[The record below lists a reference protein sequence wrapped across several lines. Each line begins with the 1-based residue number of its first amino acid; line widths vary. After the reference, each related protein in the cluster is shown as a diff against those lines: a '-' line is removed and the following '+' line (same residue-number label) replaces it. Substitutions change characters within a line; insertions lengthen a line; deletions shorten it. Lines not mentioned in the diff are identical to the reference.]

1 MPRFQFLLKNEK
13 LKQYNQIALYI
24 ILINL
29 LAFAYIA
36 IAITE
41 KDIRI
46 SAIITVVILASALA
60 IDYFLGKIKNNED
73 TPYKLLAE
81 YIIALAWLKAGFWW
95 LAVLFFILGM
105 LYLGAKRKLLVSIFT
120 DKILYPSL
128 PQKNISWPE
137 LNAIIL
143 KDGLLTID
151 FKNNKLIQQ
160 AIDENSTVNEQDFNE
175 FCRQQLK
182 K

>member
-29 LAFAYIA
+29 LAFAFIA
-36 IAITE
+36 IATTE

-46 SAIITVVILASALA
+46 SAIITVVILSSALA

-81 YIIALAWLKAGFWW
+81 YIIALAC
-95 LAVLFFILGM
+95 
-105 LYLGAKRKLLVSIFT
+105 IFT

-160 AIDENSTVNEQDFNE
+160 TIDENSTVNEQDFNE

>member
-29 LAFAYIA
+29 LAFAFIA
-36 IAITE
+36 IATTE

-46 SAIITVVILASALA
+46 SAIITVVILSSALA

-81 YIIALAWLKAGFWW
+81 YIIAVSYTHLDVYKRQ
-95 LAVLFFILGM
+95 IL
-105 LYLGAKRKLLVSIFT
+105 SIP
-120 DKILYPSL
+120 K
-128 PQKNISWPE
+128 
-137 LNAIIL
+137 
-143 KDGLLTID
+143 
-151 FKNNKLIQQ
+151 
-160 AIDENSTVNEQDFNE
+160 
-175 FCRQQLK
+175 
-182 K
+182 

>member
-13 LKQYNQIALYI
+13 LKQYNQLAFYI

-29 LAFAYIA
+29 LAFAFFA
-36 IAITE
+36 IATTE

-46 SAIITVVILASALA
+46 SSIITVVLLSGALS
-60 IDYFLGKIKNNED
+60 IDYFLGKIKKNED

-95 LAVLFFILGM
+95 LALLFFILGM
-105 LYLGAKRKLLVSIFT
+105 LYLSTKRKLQVSIFT

-128 PQKNISWPE
+128 PQKHISWPE
-137 LNAIIL
+137 LTAIIL

-160 AIDENSTVNEQDFNE
+160 AIDENSPVNERDFNE

>member
-1 MPRFQFLLKNEK
+1 MPRFRFLLKNEK
-13 LKQYNQIALYI
+13 LKQYHQIAFYI
-24 ILINL
+24 IFINL
-29 LAFAYIA
+29 LAFVYIA
-36 IAITE
+36 IATTQ

-46 SAIITVVILASALA
+46 SSIITAVILTGALA
-60 IDYFLGKIKNNED
+60 IDYFLEKLKNNED

-95 LAVLFFILGM
+95 LALIFFILGM

-128 PQKNISWPE
+128 PQKHISWPE

-160 AIDENSTVNEQDFNE
+160 AIDENSPVNEQEFNE
-175 FCRQQLK
+175 FCRQQLNK
-182 K
+182 

>member
-1 MPRFQFLLKNEK
+1 M
-13 LKQYNQIALYI
+13 AGI
-24 ILINL
+24 II
-29 LAFAYIA
+29 FHSGY
-36 IAITE
+36 
-41 KDIRI
+41 
-46 SAIITVVILASALA
+46 VVP
-60 IDYFLGKIKNNED
+60 GRQKK
-73 TPYKLLAE
+73 T
-81 YIIALAWLKAGFWW
+81 
-95 LAVLFFILGM
+95 
-105 LYLGAKRKLLVSIFT
+105 LVSIFT

-160 AIDENSTVNEQDFNE
+160 TIDENSTVNEQDFNE